1 MWLPRHTPLTWDG
14 IPLCIG
20 CARQPAK
27 EKNLDDGGGIYEN
40 IGVRCVINTW
50 RMAILELLLIL
61 IVTVVF
67 LADVFSRGLL
77 AKARITRVRNDAP
90 LVNGERNFD
99 MAVESTR

>member
-1 MWLPRHTPLTWDG
+1 M
-14 IPLCIG
+14 
-20 CARQPAK
+20 
-27 EKNLDDGGGIYEN
+27 
-40 IGVRCVINTW
+40 
-50 RMAILELLLIL
+50 LELLLIL

-99 MAVESTR
+99 MTVGSTR